1 MAHIEKYKQGQCFH
15 LINHDNRTNTNDK
28 ENIDHSRSHL
38 NYNLCSVKNENEY
51 LSELIKLSKNSG
63 GRFTDKTNVLVSY
76 VITLPENFPDNAE
89 LEKQFFKGSYDLI
102 KNDVGEE
109 NIISAW
115 VHYDENLKNSNRP
128 NKPHIHIKI
137 APLKEKTKT
146 YKNGTVKKI
155 LQFDAKNTITLN
167 YLQTFH
173 KRLESHIEDYVGFK
187 AEVLNGATK
196 YGNKTIEELKAI
208 SEAKEEL
215 ENIKNS
221 SSDKDIE
228 LFDLKMKEK
237 ERKELVNSFWKE
249 YQEIS
254 KNYWSN
260 YKVCKQ
266 NIKNDIFEIK
276 RNVKSAEDQL
286 LKDLNFFYNL
296 RYGLL
301 FALIRLFNAML
312 VYFVRDELNA
322 NLRQLEGE
330 LEELDKQRRSIS
342 NYQNSSKIALK
353 SEDLDKIEISL
364 QKWENSVMMSEELI
378 NKYLSSKSSIGKLL
392 LNKNKEKEEERF

>member
-28 ENIDHSRSHL
+28 EDIDHSRSHL

-76 VITLPENFPDNAE
+76 VITLPENFPQNEE
-89 LEKQFFKGSYDLI
+89 LEKQFFKGFYDFV
-102 KNDVGEE
+102 KDDVGEE

-128 NKPHIHIKI
+128 NKPHIHVKV

-146 YKNGTVKKI
+146 YKNGTVKNI

-173 KRLESHIEDYVGFK
+173 KRLEDYIEDYIGFK

-196 YGNKTIEELKAI
+196 YGNKTIKELKEI
-208 SEAKEEL
+208 SAKKEEL
-215 ENIKNS
+215 EKIKS
-221 SSDKDIE
+221 SCSNKDLE
-228 LFDLKMKEK
+228 LFELREKEK
-237 ERKELVNSFWKE
+237 QRKELVNSFWRE

-254 KNYWSN
+254 NNYWKNYKSA
-260 YKVCKQ
+260 KQ
-266 NIKNDIFEIK
+266 NINNDIFEIK
-276 RNVKSAEDQL
+276 RNVKSAEYQL
-286 LKDLNFFYNL
+286 SKDLDFFNNL
-296 RYGLL
+296 NRGLL
-301 FALIRLFNAML
+301 FAIVRLFVALMT
-312 VYFVRDELNA
+312 YHIKDDLNA
-322 NLRQLEGE
+322 QIRHLEGE
-330 LEELDKQRRSIS
+330 LEELEKVRRSCS
-342 NYQNSSKIALK
+342 SYQNSSKIALK
-353 SEDLDKIEISL
+353 NEDLDKIELSL
-364 QKWENSVMMSEELI
+364 QKWENSVRISDNI
-378 NKYLSSKSSIGKLL
+378 IKSYFEKPNSTLK
-392 LNKNKEKEEERF
+392 NFVRNKEKEEERF

>member
-1 MAHIEKYKQGQCFH
+1 MAHIQKYKQGQCFH

-28 ENIDHSRSHL
+28 ENIDHSRSYL

-51 LSELIKLSKNSG
+51 LSELIELSKNNG
-63 GRFTDKTNVLVSY
+63 GRFTDKTNILVSY
-76 VITLPENFPDNAE
+76 VITLPENFPKNEE
-89 LEKQFFKGSYDLI
+89 LEKQFFKACYNLI
-102 KNDVGEE
+102 CDDVGEE
-109 NIISAW
+109 NIVSAW

-146 YKNGTVKKI
+146 YKNGTVKNI

-173 KRLESHIEDYVGFK
+173 KRLEDYIEDFIGFK

-196 YGNKTIEELKAI
+196 HGNKTIEELKEI
-208 SEAKEEL
+208 SAKKEEL
-215 ENIKNS
+215 EKIKNS
-221 SSDKDIE
+221 CSNKDLE
-228 LFDLKMKEK
+228 LFELREKEK
-237 ERKELVNSFWKE
+237 QRKELVNSFWKE

-254 KNYWSN
+254 KNYWNN

-276 RNVKSAEDQL
+276 RNVKSAEEQL

-301 FALIRLFNAML
+301 FALVKLFNAMMM
-312 VYFVRDELNA
+312 YFIKEDLNA
-322 NLRQLEGE
+322 NLRRLEDE
-330 LEELDKQRRSIS
+330 LEELNKQRRSIS
-342 NYQNSSKIALK
+342 NYQNSSKNALK
-353 SEDLDKIEISL
+353 SQDLDKIELSL
-364 QKWENSVMMSEELI
+364 QKWENSVNMSEELI

-392 LNKNKEKEEERF
+392 INKNKEIER